1 MTKTALVDAVRDKKK
16 KQMYLKNCNC
26 TEKGENKSR
35 KVGTVIP

>member
-16 KQMYLKNCNC
+16 MYLKNCNC